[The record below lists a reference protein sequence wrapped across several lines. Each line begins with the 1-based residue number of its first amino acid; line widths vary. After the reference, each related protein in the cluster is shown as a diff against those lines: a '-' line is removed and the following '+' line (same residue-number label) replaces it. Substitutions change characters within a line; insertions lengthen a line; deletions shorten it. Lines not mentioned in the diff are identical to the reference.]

1 MRVFIIFIACVIN
14 FSCMPGFA
22 EASETNDKRLA
33 ILQSEKADVQSDLT
47 AELTNYSG
55 EKNKQKADKRI
66 EVLQVNLRALDIEI
80 KHALQNKTPEPFFSN
95 EVGSKKGGVVIP
107 RKSSK
112 EDRVIDGAETHR
124 EAWDVFKNF

>member
-1 MRVFIIFIACVIN
+1 MIFIIFIACVIN
-14 FSCMPGFA
+14 FSCMPGLA
-22 EASETNDKRLA
+22 AASEVNDKRLA

-47 AELTNYSG
+47 VELSNYSG

-66 EVLQVNLRALDIEI
+66 EVLQANLRALDIEI

-112 EDRVIDGAETHR
+112 DAKVIDGTETHR
-124 EAWDVFKNF
+124 EAWDVFNNF